1 MEAHEAMERVD
12 RMHGG
17 EHGGGHDRGRMAS
30 VAAVVVAVLA
40 AFLAV
45 ATFLSNEQVKDVI
58 TSQTRASE
66 TGGQLEA
73 NAVKIDVA
81 DGNSTLLR
89 VVGDTSP
96 KADEAAAKALTLQR
110 RIDTE
115 LKPRD
120 AALQAKVTA
129 DTTEVTHSDNK
140 HTLYEISEV
149 GLQVGIVLAGIAI
162 LIRRR
167 WLLGFGGVMGLA
179 GIAVLFAGVAY

>member
-1 MEAHEAMERVD
+1 MEAHEAMERVE

-17 EHGGGHDRGRMAS
+17 HERGGMAS

-58 TSQTRASE
+58 TGQTKAAE
-66 TGGQLEA
+66 TGAQLEA
-73 NAVKIDVA
+73 NTVRVDVN
-81 DGNSTLLR
+81 DGNATVLT
-89 VVGDTSP
+89 VVGDISP
-96 KADEAAAKALTLQR
+96 KADLAAAKAEQIQR
-110 RIDTE
+110 RIDSE

-120 AALQAKVTA
+120 ASLQAKIAA
-129 DTTEVTHSDNK
+129 DDQEGNRSDQK

-162 LIRRR
+162 LVRRR
-167 WLLGFGGVMGLA
+167 WLLGFGGLLGAAGIGVMFA
-179 GIAVLFAGVAY
+179 GIAY